1 MEVMDTASQRILVI
15 DDEPMVREVVARYL
29 TEAGY
34 EVETLA
40 DGDSARHAIRDAT
53 PDLVVLDVML
63 PGRDGLAVLRDLR
76 SEQQRLPVILLTA
89 RSDESDRIQGLDIG
103 ADDYVAKP
111 FSPRELVARVR
122 SVLRRTSRP
131 EDSQPLEFDGLTIH
145 PARREVHVDGER
157 VELTR
162 KEFDL
167 LHHLASSPRQVF
179 SRAQLLTSVWDS
191 SPDWQDPSTV
201 TVHVR
206 RLRSK
211 IERHPDEPRWITTS
225 WGVGYRFEP

>member
-1 MEVMDTASQRILVI
+1 MEAMEETERILVV
-15 DDEPMVREVVARYL
+15 DDESMVREVIARYL
-29 TEAGY
+29 VEAGY
-34 EVETLA
+34 EVETIG
-40 DGDSARHAIRDAT
+40 DGDAARRALRDHP

-63 PGRDGLAVLRDLR
+63 PGRDGLSVLREIR
-76 SEQQRLPVILLTA
+76 SEGEPVPVILLTA
-89 RSDESDRIQGLDIG
+89 RDDEVDRIQGLDLG
-103 ADDYVAKP
+103 ADDYVVKP

-122 SVLRRTSRP
+122 SVLRRSSGAEP
-131 EDSQPLEFDGLTIH
+131 GQPIRFEGLEID
-145 PARREVHVDGER
+145 PSRREVRVDGQQ

-179 SRAQLLTSVWDS
+179 SRAQLLRSVWDS
-191 SPDWQDPSTV
+191 SADWQDPSTV

-211 IERHPDEPRWITTS
+211 VERDPDEPRWITTS